1 MATISETK
9 CRLIGNRD
17 RARQTVPELGVLF
30 LAFDPFFFSFFFS
43 DHAEVA
49 KVWSMRAEGVEEKNV
64 FIFYTREVTMRK
76 ESLFV

>member
-1 MATISETK
+1 MWRTQLHHSAIMATISETN

-30 LAFDPFFFSFFFS
+30 LAFDPFIFFFFS

-49 KVWSMRAEGVEEKNV
+49 KV
-64 FIFYTREVTMRK
+64 
-76 ESLFV
+76 